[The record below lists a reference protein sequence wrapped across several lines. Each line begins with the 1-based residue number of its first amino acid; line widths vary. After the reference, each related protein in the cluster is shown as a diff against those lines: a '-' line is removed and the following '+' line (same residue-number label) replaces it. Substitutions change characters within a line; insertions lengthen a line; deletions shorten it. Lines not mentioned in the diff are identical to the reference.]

1 MIYVFLANGF
11 EEVEALTP
19 VDVLRRGGVDV
30 KTVGIGD
37 DVIVGSHGIPVVADL
52 DEDEVD
58 FEALSGVVLPG
69 GMPGTRNLDASE
81 TVKAA
86 LAAANEKGALI
97 AAICAAPSVLGHNG
111 LLKGKRATCFPGFE
125 SELIGAI
132 LCDDLA
138 VTDGNVITGK
148 GAGAAL
154 PFALALLA
162 YLKGADVAANVK
174 AALQCD

>member
-19 VDVLRRGGVDV
+19 VDVLRRGGVEV
-30 KTVGIGD
+30 KTVGIGGKT
-37 DVIVGSHGIPVVADL
+37 VTGSHGISVSADL
-52 DEDEVD
+52 SEDEV
-58 FEALSGVVLPG
+58 ELTALSGVVLPG
-69 GMPGTRNLDASE
+69 GMPGTKNLDASE

-86 LAAANEKGALI
+86 LAAADQKGALI

-125 SELIGAI
+125 SELAGATV
-132 LCDDLA
+132 CPDLA
-138 VTDGNVITGK
+138 VTDGNVVTGK

-154 PFALALLA
+154 PFALALLR
-162 YLKGADVAANVK
+162 YLKGAEVSDKVK
-174 AALQCD
+174 NALQCG

>member
-19 VDVLRRGGVDV
+19 VDVLRRGGVEV
-30 KTVGIGD
+30 KTVGIGGKT
-37 DVIVGSHGIPVVADL
+37 VTGSHGISVLADL
-52 DEDEVD
+52 SEDEV
-58 FEALSGVVLPG
+58 ELTALSGVVLPG
-69 GMPGTRNLDASE
+69 GMPGTKNLDASE

-86 LAAANEKGALI
+86 LAAADQKGALI

-125 SELIGAI
+125 SELAGATV
-132 LCDDLA
+132 CPDLA
-138 VTDGNVITGK
+138 VTDGNVVTGK

-154 PFALALLA
+154 PFALALLR
-162 YLKGADVAANVK
+162 YLKGAEVSDKVK
-174 AALQCD
+174 NALQCG

>member
-30 KTVGIGD
+30 KTVGIGGKT
-37 DVIVGSHGIPVVADL
+37 VTGSHHIPVTADL
-52 DEDEVD
+52 SEDEVD
-58 FEALSGVVLPG
+58 FAALSGVVLPG

-81 TVKAA
+81 TVKKA

-125 SELIGAI
+125 SELTGAT

-138 VTDGNVITGK
+138 VTDGNVVTGK

-162 YLKGADVAANVK
+162 YLKGADVADTVK
-174 AALQCD
+174 SALQCE

>member
-19 VDVLRRGGVDV
+19 VDVLRRGGVEV
-30 KTVGIGD
+30 KTVGIGGKT
-37 DVIVGSHGIPVVADL
+37 VTGSHGISVSADL
-52 DEDEVD
+52 SEDEV
-58 FEALSGVVLPG
+58 ELTALSGVVLPG
-69 GMPGTRNLDASE
+69 GMPGTKNLDASA

-86 LAAANEKGALI
+86 LAAAAQKGALI

-125 SELIGAI
+125 SELAGATV
-132 LCDDLA
+132 CPDLA
-138 VTDGNVITGK
+138 VTDGNVVTGK

-154 PFALALLA
+154 PFALALLR
-162 YLKGADVAANVK
+162 YLKGAEASDKVK
-174 AALQCD
+174 NALQCG